1 MGRSPPT
8 EERAGSYPSL
18 TADVTWRLQ
27 QLVAGWQGAERNQP
41 VAELHNE
48 CLDAAGPG
56 GRHLLPAILL
66 LVKDLDETHLQ
77 AVLHRLNGKGR
88 GTRLRFKSKAVG
100 RFDSALVPTGHAG
113 AVPDRWLLAIEEHL
127 AIRDQV
133 ALYGHA
139 LGHLLLNNEQAK
151 MDRLPAL
158 DPRDGYAHRDTL
170 AELRMLETVRQP
182 LDRRVLE
189 TYPLLTDLLGVR
201 DDPAAVLD
209 LVASDLRRRLAQF
222 GWRGPF
228 VETPYIFTGGRVSIR
243 ETSTQHGKKLRIDAL
258 LRAETSLPLA
268 VVQTIHAGETRED
281 VIRRLMEYAHNRLAV
296 PFAYLLEDDD
306 TIHEFDWSATE
317 APVHA
322 VLTAL
327 PTREALWNR
336 WTETLGLTDNLA
348 RDALQYPY
356 QLSGPKPRY
365 YQEAAINRAVIAV
378 LQAKRDMH
386 KPRLLLTL
394 ATGTGKTK
402 IAFQLVWKLKRARA
416 IRNVLY
422 LTDRDWLLSQ
432 AMDNEFAP
440 FGDARQRLLGEAKTS
455 RDLVFATYQAIADNE
470 ARAGLYHDYPRDFF
484 DVIIVDECHR
494 GSAQADS
501 RWRTIL
507 EYFEGA
513 VQIGMTATPLSTEA
527 IQTDEYFGKPIYSY
541 SLRAGIN
548 DGFLAPYRVRRV
560 LMGEKR
566 ADEQPGEAEAS
577 GRAASQNASVP
588 AVAGDEEDD
597 SLPNNPIMEETAATL
612 RTRTGAMAQHLAAYL
627 RQSDPLAKT
636 IVFCVDQ
643 GHAEKMRE
651 ALEQACAEYVMR
663 YRGYIERIVSDEGA
677 EGKRALGRFSTPE
690 ERTPVIVTTSRLLS
704 TGVDIPTCK
713 NIVLAR
719 PIGSL
724 VEFKQIIGRGSRL
737 YEPEKTWFTIIDYA
751 GAIKLFFDPNFD
763 GDPELVEVEPLV
775 PQLQPQPEEGSSA
788 IETGVIAEQD
798 TPAPFIDVSGVPGN
812 PIVREDGTADPQEQ
826 QLMEYPIPLPPALPV
841 PPAPVETPEEGS
853 QQHTATAAP
862 AQQPEDAPVVAQPPL
877 TAGSMS
883 SGPLQPVPGPLTEPP
898 VVVKQT
904 RSGRIIGV
912 IGEYVYDLGPDGK
925 TLIKRSSYRDYTAA
939 ALKDMIKTPADLR
952 TRWLSKE
959 QREAL
964 RDQLAEEGVDL
975 PALAAALQHPDVDP
989 LDLLLYV
996 AFGQGMPTR
1005 NERVERLYRDHADFF
1020 SRYKPEARD
1029 MLDVLLEKYIDG
1041 EAADISDTELFKV
1054 PPLGDQGT
1062 FIELAAPFG
1071 GGSNVRSTLK
1081 ELQQLLYSA

>member
-8 EERAGSYPSL
+8 EERAGSYPSFI
-18 TADVTWRLQ
+18 ADVTMRLQ

-41 VAELHNE
+41 LSELHNE
-48 CLDAAGPG
+48 CLNAAGPG
-56 GRHLLPAILL
+56 GRHLLPARFL
-66 LVKDLDETHLQ
+66 LVEDLDETYLQ
-77 AVLHRLNGKGR
+77 AALRRPNGKWQGMH
-88 GTRLRFKSKAVG
+88 LRFHFKITG
-100 RFDSALVPTGHAG
+100 RFDAALVPLGPAG
-113 AVPDRWLLAIEEHL
+113 ELPDRWLLAIEAHL
-127 AIRDQV
+127 PIREQV
-133 ALYGHA
+133 ALYAHA
-139 LGHLLLNNEQAK
+139 LGHLLLNNEQVK

-158 DPRDGYAHRDTL
+158 DPKDGYAHRDML
-170 AELRMLETVRQP
+170 AELRMLETTRQR

-189 TYPLLTDLLGVR
+189 TYPLLTALLGVR
-201 DDPAAVLD
+201 EEPPLVLD
-209 LVASDLRRRLAQF
+209 LVASDLRRRLAQW
-222 GWRGPF
+222 GWRGLYI
-228 VETPYIFTGGRVSIR
+228 ETPYVFTNGRVSIGEASIR
-243 ETSTQHGKKLRIDAL
+243 HGKKLRVDAL
-258 LRAETSLPLA
+258 LRAEASLPIA
-268 VVQTIHAGETRED
+268 VVQTIHAGESREE
-281 VIRRLMEYAHNRLAV
+281 VIRRLKEYAHNRLAV
-296 PFAYLLEDDD
+296 PFAYLLDIDD
-306 TIHEFDWSATE
+306 TVHEFDWTVSE
-317 APVHA
+317 EPVHSA
-322 VLTAL
+322 LTAL
-327 PTREALWNR
+327 PYREVLRNRWMEAL
-336 WTETLGLTDNLA
+336 GLIDKQA
-348 RDALQYPY
+348 QEALQYPY
-356 QLSGPKPRY
+356 QFSSHKPRY

-378 LQAKRDMH
+378 LHAKRDLR
-386 KPRLLLTL
+386 KPRILLTL

-402 IAFQLVWKLKRARA
+402 IAFQLIWKLKRARA

-440 FGDARQRLLGEAKTS
+440 FGDARQRILGEAKTS
-455 RDLVFATYQAIADNE
+455 RDIVFATYQAIADNE
-470 ARAGLYHDYPRDFF
+470 ARSGLYHDYPRDFF

-507 EYFEGA
+507 EYFESA

-566 ADEQPGEAEAS
+566 AEEQPGEAEAS
-577 GRAASQNASVP
+577 GIAPSQNDSVP
-588 AVAGDEEDD
+588 AVAGDEEGA
-597 SLPNNPIMEETAATL
+597 SLPNDPIMEETAATL

-627 RQSDPLAKT
+627 RQTDPLAKT

-643 GHAEKMRE
+643 DHAEKMRE
-651 ALEQACAEYVMR
+651 ALEQASAEYVMR

-719 PIGSL
+719 PVGSL

-751 GAIKLFFDPNFD
+751 GAVKLFFDPNFD

-788 IETGVIAEQD
+788 IETGGIP
-798 TPAPFIDVSGVPGN
+798 PAPFIDVSGVPGN
-812 PIVREDGTADPQEQ
+812 PIVREDGGQPH
-826 QLMEYPIPLPPALPV
+826 PGPLHTVEREL
-841 PPAPVETPEEGS
+841 APVETPEEGS
-853 QQHTATAAP
+853 QEHAATAAS
-862 AQQPEDAPVVAQPPL
+862 AQQPEGALVVAQPAVPGNAQPPL
-877 TAGSMS
+877 TAGSVS
-883 SGPLQPVPGPLTEPP
+883 SGSLPPAPGPLTEPP

-904 RSGRIIGV
+904 RSGRTIEV

-964 RDQLAEEGVDL
+964 RDQLEEEGVDL

-989 LDLLLYV
+989 LDLLLHV

-1005 NERVERLYRDHADFF
+1005 NERVERLYREHADFF
-1020 SRYKPEARD
+1020 SRYKPQARD
-1029 MLDVLLEKYIDG
+1029 MLNVILEKYIDG

-1054 PPLGDQGT
+1054 PPLVDRGT
-1062 FIELAAPFG
+1062 FMELAAPFG